1 MPNLALPL
9 GEGWEG
15 FNITRNLQYLKRIYL
30 LNFRNYEEFTAD
42 FSPNINCIV
51 GDNGSGKTNLLDAV
65 YYLGLTKS
73 SIQNQDALSIR
84 HDANAM
90 MIDGL
95 FDKDD
100 KQEQITCSMQRGQ
113 RKILLHDRQ
122 PYERITEHIGKYP
135 IVLIG
140 PDDTDLI
147 RDSSDTRRRFFD
159 GVISQMNSEYLSRYQ
174 HYNRIL
180 DQRNGLLKQF
190 AEQNFVDDDLLDIYT
205 EDLLRLALEI
215 NSERRIF
222 LERFQPI
229 FTEKYAELSESREKV
244 NIVYNSE
251 VNDIDFIVNFRKNKQ
266 VDLYAQ
272 RTTKGIHRDDYE
284 FEIDDYPIKKFGS
297 QGQKK
302 AFVMALRL
310 AQFKLLC
317 TEKNTKPILLLDDVF
332 DKLDDRRINKII
344 ESIND
349 HTFGQI
355 FLTDARPE
363 RTAAILEKATVE
375 VKYFQTS

>member
-1 MPNLALPL
+1 MH
-9 GEGWEG
+9 
-15 FNITRNLQYLKRIYL
+15 YLKRIYL

-51 GDNGSGKTNLLDAV
+51 GENGSGKTNLLDAV

-84 HDANAM
+84 HDTDAM

-95 FDKDD
+95 FDKDK

-113 RKILLHDRQ
+113 RKVLLHDRQ
-122 PYERITEHIGKYP
+122 PYERISEHIGKYP
-135 IVLIG
+135 VVLIG

-159 GVISQMNSEYLSRYQ
+159 GVISQMNPEYLSRYQ
-174 HYNRIL
+174 HYNRVL
-180 DQRNGLLKQF
+180 DQRNSLLKQF
-190 AEQNFVDDDLLDIYT
+190 ADQRFVDDDLLDIYS

-222 LERFQPI
+222 VERFLPI
-229 FTEKYAELSESREKV
+229 FAEKYAELSESREAV
-244 NIVYNSE
+244 NILYNSE
-251 VNDIDFIVNFRKNKQ
+251 VTNPAFIEEFRHNKQ

-284 FEIDDYPIKKFGS
+284 FKIDTYLIKKFGS

-302 AFVMALRL
+302 AYVMALRL
-310 AQFKLLC
+310 AQFELLR
-317 TEKNTKPILLLDDVF
+317 TEKQTKPILLLDDVF

-355 FLTDARPE
+355 FLTAARPE
-363 RTAAILEKATVE
+363 RTATILKKATVE
-375 VKYFQTS
+375 VKYFKTS

>member
-1 MPNLALPL
+1 LH
-9 GEGWEG
+9 
-15 FNITRNLQYLKRIYL
+15 YLKRIYL

-51 GDNGSGKTNLLDAV
+51 GENGSGKTNLLDAV

-84 HDANAM
+84 HAADGM

-95 FDKDD
+95 FDKD
-100 KQEQITCSMQRGQ
+100 KEQEQITCSMQRGQ
-113 RKILLHDRQ
+113 RKIILHDRE
-122 PYERITEHIGKYP
+122 PYDRITEHIGKYP
-135 IVLIG
+135 VVLIG

-147 RDSSDTRRRFFD
+147 RDSSDTRRRFID
-159 GVISQMNSEYLSRYQ
+159 GVISQMNPEYLSRYQ
-174 HYNRIL
+174 QYNRVL
-180 DQRNGLLKQF
+180 DQRNSLLKQF
-190 AEQNFVDDDLLDIYT
+190 ADQRFVDDDLLDIYS

-222 LERFQPI
+222 VERFLPI
-229 FTEKYAELSESREKV
+229 FTNKYAELSESREAV
-244 NIVYNSE
+244 TIVYDSE
-251 VNDIDFIVNFRKNKQ
+251 VTDAGFIEEFRKNRQ

-272 RTTKGIHRDDYE
+272 RTTKGVHRDDYE
-284 FEIDDYPIKKFGS
+284 FEIDGYPIKKFGS

-310 AQFKLLC
+310 AQFELLRI
-317 TEKNTKPILLLDDVF
+317 EKQTKPILLLDDVF

-349 HTFGQI
+349 HTFGQV

-363 RTAAILEKATVE
+363 RTAAILKKATVE